1 MNALYKHKAPI
12 SQKEIEAKYFLQN
25 RLLILLFLLYNAK
38 SNKTKLVHNL
48 LLSDPYLLVE
58 ELQLDSVG
66 GLEAIEATLD
76 ELTPLMLLLLL
87 FLLLFALPMVAETE
101 VLAAETET
109 EALVMIVEELCPPF
123 GATAKLLGGTFG
135 GIGST

>member
-1 MNALYKHKAPI
+1 MTVLGRKV
-12 SQKEIEAKYFLQN
+12 S
-25 RLLILLFLLYNAK
+25 
-38 SNKTKLVHNL
+38 SNKEKSKRQTFVKWITNITCAESNKRKLVHNL
-48 LLSDPYLLVE
+48 LPSDPYLLVE